1 MPSPRMPIKW
11 YLFLNKA
18 HQIDFDHSLPCH
30 WKWELE
36 CGLLGRQ
43 DSPVQDSGHS
53 SQDSVSQS
61 PLIWVGSTS
70 LKHLACGMG
79 LHLTASKWLFFL
91 VLLKEPDPSHKF
103 SINGIINWYKFKSK
117 NAELVCGKHKH
128 VFGVRCKLAQPK
140 WASVVNFKHETDG
153 R

>member
-1 MPSPRMPIKW
+1 MDSRTVKFSVKT
-11 YLFLNKA
+11 LDTAAKTVFLEA
-18 HQIDFDHSLPCH
+18 HLSEWGAPN
-30 WKWELE
+30 
-36 CGLLGRQ
+36 
-43 DSPVQDSGHS
+43 
-53 SQDSVSQS
+53 
-61 PLIWVGSTS
+61 

-103 SINGIINWYKFKSK
+103 SINGIIDWYNFKSK
-117 NAELVCGKHKH
+117 NAERVCGKHKH

-153 R
+153 KVIRGMKVMTTAVNCSNEMVLV